1 MNTNKRKLKDKLIN
15 LNILPCILT
24 AIVLNLIIECFAR
37 FSAVEGIKFLFSNPL
52 MFFYNSM
59 IILCTLTISLLFKK
73 KSFFMFIISTVWII
87 FGVSSLV
94 LLGYRSTPLMGI
106 DFKLLKTSG
115 NILNM
120 YLTPFEVFSIIF
132 LILITIFVLYKIYKK
147 TKKTELNFM
156 KAFLTFFITIAATL
170 SLTFGFLTT
179 GILSD
184 NIPHLGEAYKKYGF
198 AYCFSATCFDR
209 GVDEPDNYS
218 KETVIAIKDDI
229 ENNLPEKEMK
239 ENPIYKSFEDDD
251 WPNIVYVQLESFFDI
266 THIKGLSFSEDPI
279 PNFSYIRDNYSNG
292 YMSVNLLGAGTANTE
307 FEVLTGVNLD
317 FFGPGEYPYT
327 TILKEHTCESINYNM
342 KELHDYSSHAI
353 HNHTGTF
360 YDRHLAYG
368 NIGFNTFT
376 SKEYMNN
383 LSYNPMGWENDDI
396 LTSQII
402 KALNSTDTKDIV
414 FAVSVQGHGKY
425 PEEIID
431 DNRYITIEGC
441 ESEEQKNS
449 YEYYTEQ
456 ARQMDE
462 FAGDLINTLEQ
473 SSEPCIVVFYGDHL
487 PGFFISNEDL
497 TSGDVL
503 KSEYVIWHNSKADYI
518 IDKDVDLQTYQV
530 SARVTEMLGINGGLI
545 NTLNQ
550 EYLYDDFE
558 NKEYQRKLELLEH
571 DILYGEKTAYNGL
584 NPYKKCPLKMGI
596 SQTKIRFT
604 RNKIDDINEA
614 FIFGNGFT
622 KDSHVFINDD
632 EQDTIFISPTILKI
646 TEKYLEAGDRITV
659 KYLSVDKETLSETN
673 QYIVE

>member
-1 MNTNKRKLKDKLIN
+1 MNTNKKSFKDRLIN
-15 LNILPCILT
+15 INIIPCIIT
-24 AIVLNLIIECFAR
+24 ALIINLIVECFAR
-37 FSAVEGIKFLFSNPL
+37 FSAIEGIKFMIGNPV
-52 MFFYNSM
+52 MFLYNSM
-59 IILCTLTISLLFKK
+59 IILCTLSISLLFKK
-73 KSFFMFIISTVWII
+73 KSFFMFIISTVWIA
-87 FGVSSLV
+87 FGISSLV

-120 YLTPFEVFSIIF
+120 YLTPFEIFSIIF
-132 LILITIFVLYKIYKK
+132 LLIAAIFILYKIYKK
-147 TKKTELNFM
+147 TKKSPVNYM
-156 KAFLTFFITIAATL
+156 KAFLVFFITVAATL
-170 SLTFGFLTT
+170 SITFAFLTSN
-179 GILSD
+179 ILSD

-209 GVDEPDNYS
+209 GVDKPDNYS
-218 KETVIAIKDDI
+218 KETVISIKDDI
-229 ENNLPEKEMK
+229 EKNTPQNEDKVI
-239 ENPIYKSFEDDD
+239 PIYESFNEED
-251 WPNIVYVQLESFFDI
+251 WPNIIYVQLESFFDI
-266 THIKGLSFSEDPI
+266 THIKGLNFSENPI
-279 PNFSYIRDNYSNG
+279 PNFSYMRDNYSNG

-307 FEVLTGVNLD
+307 FEVLTGINLD

-327 TILKEHTCESINYNM
+327 TILKEQTCESINYNM
-342 KELHDYSSHAI
+342 KELHNYSSHAI

-383 LSYNPMGWENDDI
+383 ITYNPMGWEKDEI
-396 LTSQII
+396 LTSEII
-402 KALNSTDTKDIV
+402 KAMNSTDNKDIV

-425 PEEIID
+425 SEEIID
-431 DNRYITIEGC
+431 DGRYITIEGC
-441 ESEEQKNS
+441 KDEEQKNS

-462 FAGDLINTLEQ
+462 FAGELINTLEQ
-473 SSEPCIVVFYGDHL
+473 YSEPCIVVFYGDHL

-518 IDKDVDLQTYQV
+518 VDKDMDLQTYQI
-530 SARVTEMLGINGGLI
+530 SARVTEMLGIKGGVI

-550 EYLYDDFE
+550 EYIYDDFE
-558 NKEYQRKLELLEH
+558 NIDYQEKLEILEH
-571 DILYGEKTAYNGL
+571 DILYGDKNIYNGKT
-584 NPYKKCPLKMGI
+584 PYDKCSLKMGT
-596 SQTKIRFT
+596 STCKIRFT

-614 FIFGNGFT
+614 YIFGNGFT
-622 KDSHVFINDD
+622 KDSHVYIND
-632 EQDTIFISPTILKI
+632 EEEETIFISPTILKI
-646 TEKYLEAGDRITV
+646 SEKYLESGDIIVV
-659 KYLSVDKETLSETN
+659 KYLSVDREILSETN